1 MKILYISQYFP
12 PEMGAPAARVHEL
25 AREWAAEGHDVTV
38 LTGFPNHPAGVV
50 HPEYKKHLKKL
61 VYRERIDGINVV
73 RTLLAPLPNRK
84 SWERILNYTSFALSA
99 AVTGSFLKRPDVII
113 ATSPQ
118 LMVGLSGWW
127 VSKIKRAPLVFEVRD
142 LWPESIVAAGMG
154 SRDSFTYK
162 SLEWVARFLY
172 KNATKIVVV
181 SPAFR
186 DAIVRD
192 WSVPAEKISVVVNGV
207 DTSLFNVKASISEN
221 SLQPESERGKF
232 IASYIGTMG
241 AAHGLNTVLDA
252 ADRMQHLLPD
262 VEFVFIGE
270 GAEKAKLKQVVLERG
285 ISNIR
290 FMPQQPREAVPGLI
304 RSSDV
309 CLVLLKKADT
319 FKTVIPTKMLE
330 FMACERPIVL
340 GIEGQAKE
348 IVESANAGLCIEPEN
363 ADQLIQAVTRLRN
376 DSNLRKSLA
385 LNGSEY
391 IRNNFDRIRTA
402 HLYLSI
408 LEEMVPVSE

>member
-1 MKILYISQYFP
+1 MKILYVSQYFP

-118 LMVGLSGWW
+118 LLVGMSGWW
-127 VSKIKRAPLVFEVRD
+127 IGKAKRAPLIFEVRD
-142 LWPESIVAAGMG
+142 LWPESIAAAGMG
-154 SRDSFTYK
+154 NETSFAYR
-162 SLEWVARFLY
+162 SLKWVAGFLY
-172 KNATKIVVV
+172 RNARKIVVV
-181 SPAFR
+181 TPAFKTSLI
-186 DAIVRD
+186 DD
-192 WSVPAEKISVVVNGV
+192 WSVPAEKISIVLNGV
-207 DTSLFNVKASISEN
+207 DTSLFNGRPSSADQ
-221 SLQPESERGKF
+221 SLQSSPENQKF

-241 AAHGLNTVLDA
+241 AAHGLNTILDA
-252 ADRMQHLLPD
+252 ADSVQHVQRD
-262 VEFVFIGE
+262 IEFVFVGE
-270 GAEKAKLKQVVLERG
+270 GAEKARLQRVVVERG
-285 ISNIR
+285 IPNVR
-290 FMPQQPREAVPGLI
+290 FLPQQPRETIPGFI

-330 FMACERPIVL
+330 FMACERPVVL
-340 GIEGQAKE
+340 GVEGQAKE
-348 IVESANAGLCIEPEN
+348 IMDSANAGLCIEPEN
-363 ADQLIQAVTRLRN
+363 ADDLLKAIIRLKE
-376 DSNLRKSLA
+376 DKDLRVSLGI
-385 LNGSEY
+385 NGSDY
-391 IRNNFDRIRTA
+391 INGNASRSQTA
-402 HLYLSI
+402 RAYLEI
-408 LEEMVPVSE
+408 LRQLLAEGD